1 MTRADLAA
9 RLEFYASQVRDI
21 PGVCRR
27 NPHAFVETKLDLASA
42 MLAEAKELR
51 TVPQAKVIDLSAIR
65 PGTRTVGRR
74 EVVVERRRA

>member
-9 RLEFYASQVRDI
+9 RLEFYAGQVREI
-21 PGVCRR
+21 PGVSRR

-51 TVPQAKVIDLSAIR
+51 TTAPSKPDLATIR
-65 PGTRTVGRR
+65 PGTRTIGRR